1 MESRCPLPG
10 PANTGLPTLTPCSFN
25 RRWKHANITRGP
37 PPPSA
42 LPRPPLKKDLSHG
55 HSRDSRGC
63 FLESDLRGSASTRP
77 QAVMFA
83 ACKFS
88 PTCHYTAAGP
98 RLSFPHPLLLVCL
111 RLAPPSSFRFSFLL
125 LLYPSLCC
133 CCFFSLPV
141 FKLFVLFLF

>member
-42 LPRPPLKKDLSHG
+42 PPRPPLKKDLSHG

-133 CCFFSLPV
+133 CFFFLSLV